1 MDVDLDMFAAHEL
14 NGREIRNSIRTAH
27 TWATNC
33 KQPLTTQHVL
43 SVVKMLE
50 NFREDLQDAVL
61 EESQI
66 DNPFSSVLAT
76 LQQQQSTILS
86 NNNTY
91 SNGDMGSKP

>member
-14 NGREIRNSIRTAH
+14 NGREIRNSIRTAR

-33 KQPLTTQHVL
+33 NQPLTTQHVL
-43 SVVKMLE
+43 SVVKTLE

-76 LQQQQSTILS
+76 LHQQQSTILS

-91 SNGDMGSKP
+91 SNGDMSSKP